1 MKANHLKM
9 VERIVFGSALVL
21 VLIGIIEIFA
31 GVLSNSIGLVA
42 DGIDSIGDS
51 LISFMVGFGLIISIR
66 TPDNKFQFGYYRVET
81 LVSMIVAV
89 VMIVSSL
96 YIFYSAY
103 LRLVNPVEIHYP
115 ITAMIILLFGGL
127 TSLYISIIKN
137 KLSKKYNLLSL
148 KADAKASIK
157 DWSSSFVILAGVF
170 LSYIGFVWG
179 DALGGLI
186 VGVYILSV
194 AMVTLKG
201 ASLILIDAFNNP
213 ELVKDISK
221 IIRKYPAV
229 KLKNLKLRMTGP
241 YIIGE
246 IVIKVSG
253 RMTIGKIF
261 RIKIKIQNE
270 IMEKI
275 DGVKDLV
282 ILAEP

>member
-51 LISFMVGFGLIISIR
+51 LISFMVGFGLRISRR

-246 IVIKVSG
+246 IVIKVSS